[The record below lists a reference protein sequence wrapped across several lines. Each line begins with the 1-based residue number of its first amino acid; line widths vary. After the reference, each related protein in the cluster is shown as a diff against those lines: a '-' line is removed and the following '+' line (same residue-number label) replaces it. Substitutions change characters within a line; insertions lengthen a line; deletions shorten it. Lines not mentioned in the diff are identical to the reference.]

1 MPIRINL
8 LAEAQVAEDLRRRDP
23 AKRVLFAGALM
34 VAVALVWSS
43 SLLLQEMLAKKDLG
57 LVQSEITTR
66 TNEYGHVLLNTKQ
79 MTDAEGKLA
88 DLKRLTAARFLQGN
102 LLNALQRA
110 TVPGVQLIRLR
121 VDQSYAYAEG
131 TKSQTNRF
139 GVVAGRPPTI
149 TERILVTLDA
159 KDSSVNPGDQV
170 NRFSDALAQEA
181 YFKTML
187 DKTNGVR
194 LASLSPPQTG
204 PDGKPYVLFTVECRF
219 LPHSR

>member
-43 SLLLQEMLAKKDLG
+43 SLLLKEMLAKKDLG

-66 TNEYGHVLLNTKQ
+66 TNEYGRVLLNTKQ

-88 DLKRLTAARFLQGN
+88 DLKRLTAARFLHGS

-170 NRFSDALAQEA
+170 NKFSDALAQEA
-181 YFKTML
+181 SFKTML